1 MGALAFS
8 GLLAAGVA
16 YAAATSSNT
25 AFPAPQAEEAATPVT
40 ATWAMGVAPEAITGV
55 ASNDALSLS
64 FEMGEFLSGNGTKEF
79 DGVVMTKF
87 KHTNITAFQKTTNYL
102 EFTITPTGEDK
113 FIPNNLS
120 FEYINSS
127 LKNYS

>member
-1 MGALAFS
+1 MRITKLMGALAFS

-55 ASNDALSLS
+55 ASNDEIGRAH
-64 FEMGEFLSGNGTKEF
+64 
-79 DGVVMTKF
+79 V
-87 KHTNITAFQKTTNYL
+87 
-102 EFTITPTGEDK
+102 
-113 FIPNNLS
+113 
-120 FEYINSS
+120 
-127 LKNYS
+127 